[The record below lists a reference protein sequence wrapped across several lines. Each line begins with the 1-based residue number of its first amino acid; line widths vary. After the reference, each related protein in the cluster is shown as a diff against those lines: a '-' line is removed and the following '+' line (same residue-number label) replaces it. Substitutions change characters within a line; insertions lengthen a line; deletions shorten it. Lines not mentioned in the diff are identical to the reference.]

1 MLEILKQL
9 EILKLKIDQFRP
21 INDEL
26 NSVIQEKL
34 RIDWTYNSNAIEG
47 NTLTY
52 GETAFFL
59 REGGSINTL
68 GKNITKNCKW

>member
-26 NSVIQEKL
+26 NAVIQEKL
-34 RIDWTYNSNAIEG
+34 RIDLTYNSNAIEG

-52 GETAFFL
+52 GETAFFFA
-59 REGGSINTL
+59 
-68 GKNITKNCKW
+68 